1 MHVFVQPPVD
11 VGGGGDGEGGAVVG
25 GGLAVVVPRDPQSTQ
40 SVPDAQYEYSEPE
53 PPSSQM
59 PLEA

>member
-1 MHVFVQPPVD
+1 MHVFVHEPED
-11 VGGGGDGEGGAVVG
+11 E
-25 GGLAVVVPRDPQSTQ
+25 LPQSTQ

-53 PPSSQM
+53 PPSSHM